1 MKLTFLGGADEIG
14 ASSSLLEVGETK
26 ILIDAG
32 MRHHERGGERIPAFS
47 EIGKKLDAIIL
58 THAHLDHSGAL
69 PVVAASYPNTPIYL
83 TQPTLAIVSVLLL
96 DSFKI
101 MQLGLV
107 ADGEMPIFGLEQIE
121 AALSACRPIAFD
133 AKQKIAPDVE
143 LTFRPAGHILGAASA
158 VIESS
163 EGSIVMSGDVH
174 GIDQITVP
182 ALTIPYQ
189 KPDIFVIESTYGDKL
204 HASRAL
210 EEKRLI
216 ERIKQVVENK
226 GSVIIPAF
234 AVGRSQELI
243 LLVSRAIE
251 KGELPKVPV
260 YIDGMVRNVCGVYTS
275 FPHLMTNWLKRR
287 IKDKGNP
294 FFHQGG
300 TVTPVMDPKT
310 RKDIAKERPAIIISS
325 SGMVTV
331 GSPSSFYATE
341 FAKDPKCLIA
351 ISGYQDEESP
361 GRRMLELAEKG
372 GGKLP
377 TSTGEVEL
385 SCAIEKFSFS
395 AHSDAYQVT
404 SELQA
409 SQPRRVVLVHGDGGA
424 REALAKH
431 LSSLGFRDIQ
441 LPNLGGQVEIA
452 GRREKRSQVVFTAP
466 NIAPN
471 IAPNTLGIEENPT
484 EPIRNQQ
491 DENMDELVKS
501 VSDDE
506 ISPLPAIVTDG
517 KLEKEHLLALAQKL
531 VERDKAVRAYTITE
545 LLASAG
551 YEANQITT
559 TEIERVKILLK
570 EKGSPF
576 AQDKSS
582 RLVWRLRVL
591 SGGIHLTTKADK
603 KNKTNKITEAD
614 LSKIIHRAFVLESGL
629 YKVSINKS
637 SHSVSVKF
645 YFPKPVIARH
655 KETLEKL
662 TQETGWLV
670 EISSSVHQEELQ
682 KTALAL
688 IPKDWQV
695 SSVSIMLDKETV
707 MLKIA
712 AFSSYDESW
721 IETIKSNFQTQTGFN
736 LEFQFPI
743 SIPITQTTNNTG
755 IGNSSNNA
763 NNVKLEINA
772 AYGKI
777 KEVFSTKAHSL
788 IKVGLKGEAIELTFI
803 TPEIGKRYEE
813 LMKEIGEQI
822 GYKLQYRSTPDQN
835 KLQQM
840 VKDLVASYSGQ
851 VTLISEPSINLA
863 KQEIVVKL
871 GTNLGRVPKELI
883 RVLLG
888 CFLK

>member
-14 ASSSLLEVGETK
+14 ASSTLLEVGDSR

-101 MQLGLV
+101 MQLGLA

-133 AKQKIAPDVE
+133 SKQKIAPDVE

-189 KPDIFVIESTYGDKL
+189 KPDVFVIESTYGDKL

-251 KGELPKVPV
+251 KGELPKVPL
-260 YIDGMVRNVCGVYTS
+260 YIDGMVKNVCGVYSS

-310 RKDIAKERPAIIISS
+310 RKDIAKERSTIVISS

-377 TSTGEVEL
+377 TSTGEVDL

-441 LPNLGGQVEIA
+441 LPNLGGQIEIA
-452 GRREKRSQVVFTAP
+452 GRREKRSQIAFTAP
-466 NIAPN
+466 NTEERLIETPSEQEDKN
-471 IAPNTLGIEENPT
+471 IN
-484 EPIRNQQ
+484 
-491 DENMDELVKS
+491 ELVNNTS
-501 VSDDE
+501 NDDDLASL
-506 ISPLPAIVTDG
+506 SPIVTDG
-517 KLEKEHLLALAQKL
+517 KLEKEHLLALAERL
-531 VERDKAVRAYTITE
+531 VERDKAVRSYTITE
-545 LLASAG
+545 LLVSAG

-570 EKGSPF
+570 GKSSPF

-582 RLVWRLRVL
+582 KLVWRLRVL
-591 SGGIHLTTKADK
+591 GGGTRIATKTTKV
-603 KNKTNKITEAD
+603 TEAD
-614 LSKIIHRAFVLESGL
+614 LSKIVHRAFVLESGL

-637 SHSVSVKF
+637 SRSVSVKF
-645 YFPKPVIARH
+645 YFPKPVLARH

-682 KTALAL
+682 KAALAQL
-688 IPKDWQV
+688 PKDWQV

-712 AFSSYDESW
+712 AFSPYEESW
-721 IETIKSNFQTQTGFN
+721 LETIKSNFQTQTGFN
-736 LEFQFPI
+736 LEFQFPA
-743 SIPITQTTNNTG
+743 TQIVNNTVVT
-755 IGNSSNNA
+755 SNT
-763 NNVKLEINA
+763 KLEINA
-772 AYGKI
+772 AYSKI
-777 KEVFSTKAHSL
+777 KEEFSSKPHPL
-788 IKVGLKGEAIELTFI
+788 LKVGLKGEAIELTFI

-813 LMKEIGEQI
+813 LMQQIGDQI
-822 GYKLQYRSTPDQN
+822 GYKLQYRLSPDQN

-840 VKDLVASYSGQ
+840 VKELVASYASQ
-851 VTLISEPSINLA
+851 ITLISEPSINLA
-863 KQEIVVKL
+863 KQEITIKL
-871 GTNLGRVPKELI
+871 GTNLEASNVLKLKEQFFEQAGWQ
-883 RVLLG
+883 LLV
-888 CFLK
+888 K

>member
-14 ASSSLLEVGETK
+14 ASSTLLEVGETR

-101 MQLGLV
+101 MQLGLA

-133 AKQKIAPDVE
+133 TKQKIAADVE

-216 ERIKQVVENK
+216 ERIKLIVENK

-260 YIDGMVRNVCGVYTS
+260 YIDGMVKNVCGVYTS

-294 FFHQGG
+294 FFQQGG

-310 RKDIAKERPAIIISS
+310 RKDIAKERPAVVISS

-385 SCAIEKFSFS
+385 SCPIEKFSFS

-441 LPNLGGQVEIA
+441 LPNLGGQIELA
-452 GRREKRSQVVFTAP
+452 GRREKRSQITFTAP
-466 NIAPN
+466 SVEEKPTTPIADQQ
-471 IAPNTLGIEENPT
+471 TD
-484 EPIRNQQ
+484 QQ
-491 DENMDELVKS
+491 DENINELVNTIS
-501 VSDDE
+501 TDDLT
-506 ISPLPAIVTDG
+506 PLPAIVTDG
-517 KLEKEHLLALAQKL
+517 KLEQEHLILLAERLL
-531 VERDKAVRAYTITE
+531 ERDKAVRSYTITE
-545 LLASAG
+545 LLVSAG

-570 EKGSPF
+570 GKKSPF
-576 AQDKSS
+576 SQDKTSK
-582 RLVWRLRVL
+582 LVWRLRVL
-591 SGGIHLTTKADK
+591 GGGTRIATKTTKV
-603 KNKTNKITEAD
+603 TEAD
-614 LSKIIHRAFVLESGL
+614 LSKIVHRAFVLESGL

-637 SHSVSVKF
+637 SRSVSAKF
-645 YFPKPVIARH
+645 YFPKPVLARH

-670 EISSSVHQEELQ
+670 EISSSIHQEELQ
-682 KTALAL
+682 KAALAQL
-688 IPKDWQV
+688 PKDWQV
-695 SSVSIMLDKETV
+695 TSISIMLDKETV

-712 AFSSYDESW
+712 SFSPYDEAW
-721 IETIKSNFQTQTGFN
+721 LETIKTVFQTLTGFN
-736 LEFQFPI
+736 LEFQFPV
-743 SIPITQTTNNTG
+743 TLTVNNTVVT
-755 IGNSSNNA
+755 NSNNI
-763 NNVKLEINA
+763 KLEINA
-772 AYGKI
+772 AYSKI
-777 KEVFSTKAHSL
+777 KEVFNSKPHPL
-788 IKVGLKGEAIELTFI
+788 LKVGLKGEAIELTFI

-813 LMKEIGEQI
+813 LMQQIGEQI
-822 GYKLQYRSTPDQN
+822 GYKLQYRLTPDQN

-840 VKDLVASYSGQ
+840 VKDLIASYSSLGALA
-851 VTLISEPSINLA
+851 TEPSVNLA
-863 KQEIVVKL
+863 KQEITIKLNLQIADLLKLKEQFFEQTGWQLLVK
-871 GTNLGRVPKELI
+871 
-883 RVLLG
+883 
-888 CFLK
+888 

>member
-1 MKLTFLGGADEIG
+1 
-14 ASSSLLEVGETK
+14 
-26 ILIDAG
+26 

-101 MQLGLV
+101 MQLGLA

-121 AALSACRPIAFD
+121 SALSACRPIAFD

-189 KPDIFVIESTYGDKL
+189 KPDVFVIESTYGDKL

-216 ERIKQVVENK
+216 ERIKQVIENK

-251 KGELPKVPV
+251 KGELPKVPL
-260 YIDGMVRNVCGVYTS
+260 YIDGMVRNVCGVYSS

-310 RKDIAKERPAIIISS
+310 RKDIAKERSTIVISS

-441 LPNLGGQVEIA
+441 LPNLGGQIEIA
-452 GRREKRSQVVFTAP
+452 GRKEKRSQIAFTEP
-466 NIAPN
+466 N
-471 IAPNTLGIEENPT
+471 LEEKPT
-484 EPIRNQQ
+484 EPDQQ
-491 DENMDELVKS
+491 DENINELVNS
-501 VSDDE
+501 TSNDDDLA
-506 ISPLPAIVTDG
+506 PLPPIVTDG
-517 KLEKEHLLALAQKL
+517 KLEKEHLLALAERL
-531 VERDKAVRAYTITE
+531 VERDKAVRSYTITE
-545 LLASAG
+545 LLVSAG

-570 EKGSPF
+570 GKSSPF

-582 RLVWRLRVL
+582 KLVWRLRVL
-591 SGGIHLTTKADK
+591 GGGTRIATKTTKV
-603 KNKTNKITEAD
+603 TEAD
-614 LSKIIHRAFVLESGL
+614 LSKIVHRAFVLESGL

-637 SHSVSVKF
+637 SRSVSAKF
-645 YFPKPVIARH
+645 YFPKPVLARH

-670 EISSSVHQEELQ
+670 EINPSVHQEELQ
-682 KTALAL
+682 KAALAQL
-688 IPKDWQV
+688 PKDWQV
-695 SSVSIMLDKETV
+695 SSVSIMLDKEIV

-712 AFSSYDESW
+712 AFSPYDESW
-721 IETIKSNFQTQTGFN
+721 LETIKNNFQTQTGFN
-736 LEFQFPI
+736 LEFQLPV
-743 SIPITQTTNNTG
+743 TQIVNNTVVTNNT
-755 IGNSSNNA
+755 
-763 NNVKLEINA
+763 KLEINA
-772 AYGKI
+772 AYNKI
-777 KEVFSTKAHSL
+777 KEAFSSKPHPL

-813 LMKEIGEQI
+813 LMQQIGDQI
-822 GYKLQYRSTPDQN
+822 GYKLQYRLSPDQN

-840 VKDLVASYSGQ
+840 VKDLVASYASQ
-851 VTLISEPSINLA
+851 VTLTSEPSINLA
-863 KQEIVVKL
+863 KQEITIKFGANLETSNVLKLKEQFFEQAGWQLLVK
-871 GTNLGRVPKELI
+871 
-883 RVLLG
+883 
-888 CFLK
+888 

>member
-1 MKLTFLGGADEIG
+1 MRLTFLGGADEIG
-14 ASSSLLEVGETK
+14 ASSALLEIGDTR

-101 MQLGLV
+101 MQLGLM

-121 AALSACRPIAFD
+121 SALSACRPIAFD
-133 AKQKIAPDVE
+133 SKQKIAPDVE

-216 ERIKQVVENK
+216 ERIKLIVENK

-294 FFHQGG
+294 FFQQGG

-310 RKDIAKERPAIIISS
+310 RKDIAKERPAIVISS

-385 SCAIEKFSFS
+385 SCPIEKFSFS

-441 LPNLGGQVEIA
+441 LPNLGGQIEIA
-452 GRREKRSQVVFTAP
+452 GRREKRSQITFTAP
-466 NIAPN
+466 NVEGKPV
-471 IAPNTLGIEENPT
+471 
-484 EPIRNQQ
+484 EPIADQQ
-491 DENMDELVKS
+491 DENINELVNTIS
-501 VSDDE
+501 IDDL
-506 ISPLPAIVTDG
+506 SPLPPIVTDG
-517 KLEKEHLLALAQKL
+517 KLEKEHLILLAERLL
-531 VERDKAVRAYTITE
+531 ERDKAVRSYTITE
-545 LLASAG
+545 LLVSVG
-551 YEANQITT
+551 YQANQITT

-570 EKGSPF
+570 GKHSPF
-576 AQDKSS
+576 SQDKTSK
-582 RLVWRLRVL
+582 LVWRLRVL
-591 SGGIHLTTKADK
+591 GGGTRIATKTTKV
-603 KNKTNKITEAD
+603 TEAD
-614 LSKIIHRAFVLESGL
+614 LSKIVHRAFVLESGL

-637 SHSVSVKF
+637 SRSVSAKF
-645 YFPKPVIARH
+645 YFPKPVLARH

-670 EISSSVHQEELQ
+670 EISPSVHQEELQ
-682 KTALAL
+682 KAALAQL
-688 IPKDWQV
+688 PKDWQV
-695 SSVSIMLDKETV
+695 ASSSIMLDKETV

-712 AFSSYDESW
+712 AYSPYDEPW
-721 IETIKSNFQTQTGFN
+721 LETIKSSFQTQTGFN
-736 LEFQFPI
+736 LELQFPTIQI
-743 SIPITQTTNNTG
+743 SNNTIVTNNT
-755 IGNSSNNA
+755 
-763 NNVKLEINA
+763 KLEINA
-772 AYGKI
+772 AYSKI
-777 KEVFSTKAHSL
+777 KEVFGQKPHPL

-813 LMKEIGEQI
+813 LMKEVAELI
-822 GYKLQYRSTPDQN
+822 GYKLQYRLTPDQN
-835 KLQQM
+835 KLQQT
-840 VKDLVASYSGQ
+840 VKDLIASYASLGFLA
-851 VTLISEPSINLA
+851 TEPSVNLA
-863 KQEIVVKL
+863 KQEITIKFGANLQTADLLKL
-871 GTNLGRVPKELI
+871 KEQFFEQTGWQ
-883 RVLLG
+883 LLVN
-888 CFLK
+888 CISIK

>member
-14 ASSSLLEVGETK
+14 ASSTLLEVGETR

-101 MQLGLV
+101 MQLGLA

-133 AKQKIAPDVE
+133 AKQKITADVE

-216 ERIKQVVENK
+216 ERIKLIVENK

-260 YIDGMVRNVCGVYTS
+260 YIDGMVKNVCGVYTS

-294 FFHQGG
+294 FFQQGG

-310 RKDIAKERPAIIISS
+310 RKDIAKERPAVVISS

-385 SCAIEKFSFS
+385 SCPIEKFSFS

-441 LPNLGGQVEIA
+441 LPNLGGQIELA
-452 GRREKRSQVVFTAP
+452 GRREKRSQITFTAP
-466 NIAPN
+466 SVEEKPTTPIADQQ
-471 IAPNTLGIEENPT
+471 TD
-484 EPIRNQQ
+484 QQ
-491 DENMDELVKS
+491 DENINELVNTIS
-501 VSDDE
+501 TDDLT
-506 ISPLPAIVTDG
+506 PLPPIVTDG
-517 KLEKEHLLALAQKL
+517 KLEQEHLILLAERLL
-531 VERDKAVRAYTITE
+531 ERDKAVRSYTITE
-545 LLASAG
+545 LLVSAG

-570 EKGSPF
+570 GKKSPF
-576 AQDKSS
+576 SQDKTSK
-582 RLVWRLRVL
+582 LVWRLRVL
-591 SGGIHLTTKADK
+591 GGGTRITTKTTK
-603 KNKTNKITEAD
+603 VTEAD
-614 LSKIIHRAFVLESGL
+614 LSKIVHRAFVLESGL

-637 SHSVSVKF
+637 SRSVSAKF
-645 YFPKPVIARH
+645 YFPKPVLARH

-670 EISSSVHQEELQ
+670 EISPSIHQEELQ
-682 KTALAL
+682 KAALAQL
-688 IPKDWQV
+688 PKDWQV

-707 MLKIA
+707 LLKIA
-712 AFSSYDESW
+712 AFSPYDESW
-721 IETIKSNFQTQTGFN
+721 LENIKNSFQTQTGFN
-736 LEFQFPI
+736 LEFQFPVTLTI
-743 SIPITQTTNNTG
+743 NNTVVT
-755 IGNSSNNA
+755 NSNNI
-763 NNVKLEINA
+763 KLEINA
-772 AYGKI
+772 AYNKI
-777 KEVFSTKAHSL
+777 KEVFNSKPHQL
-788 IKVGLKGEAIELTFI
+788 LKVGLKGDAIELTFI

-813 LMKEIGEQI
+813 LMQQIGEQI
-822 GYKLQYRSTPDQN
+822 GYKLQYRLTPDQN
-835 KLQQM
+835 KLQQT
-840 VKDLVASYSGQ
+840 VKDLIASYSSLGALA
-851 VTLISEPSINLA
+851 TEPSVNLA
-863 KQEIVVKL
+863 KQEITIKLNLQIADLLKLKEQFFEQTGWQLLVK
-871 GTNLGRVPKELI
+871 
-883 RVLLG
+883 
-888 CFLK
+888 